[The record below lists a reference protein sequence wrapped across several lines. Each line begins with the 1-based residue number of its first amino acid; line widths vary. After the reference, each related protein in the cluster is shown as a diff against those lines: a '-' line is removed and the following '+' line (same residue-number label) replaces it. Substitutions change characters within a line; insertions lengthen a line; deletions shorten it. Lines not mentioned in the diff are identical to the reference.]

1 MQIQVNGESREVS
14 PGTTVDAL
22 LRQLQLDRRYLAVER
37 NLQLIPRAE
46 HASVVLEPNDQ
57 LEVVTLVGGG

>member
-1 MQIQVNGESREVS
+1 VQIQVNGESREVS